1 MKKYYFIF
9 FKNLNYILLKKSYK
23 VMPYRKV
30 WLKNGFF
37 LCKKLLLFNIRG
49 PPKSYQKFNDRRK
62 YGKKTK
68 KKKK

>member
-1 MKKYYFIF
+1 
-9 FKNLNYILLKKSYK
+9 
-23 VMPYRKV
+23 MPYRKV